1 MNNFSFSPI
10 AYISSC
16 YKEKFSIPRQ
26 PDLVSEATAELA
38 LTKPYAS
45 ENMVRGL
52 EGFSHIWILFAFH
65 AVPSGHWKPTV
76 RPPRLGGNKRVGVY
90 ATRST
95 YRPNPIGLSAV
106 SLLDIHIEHGE
117 VKLILGSCDLL
128 DGTPVLDIKPYLP
141 YADAIPHAKGGF
153 APRAPEKK
161 MTVRF
166 SISALEAC
174 ISASQRLGVDVRL
187 FVEQLLS
194 LDPRPSYQAG
204 EVSDRIYAAH
214 VYDFNLRWHY
224 LDTELLEV
232 IDLSLRDE

>member
-10 AYISSC
+10 AVISSC

-26 PDLVSEATAELA
+26 PDLVSEATAELT
-38 LTKPYAS
+38 LIKSYAS
-45 ENMVRGL
+45 EEIVRGL

-65 AVPSGHWKPTV
+65 AVPLGHWKPMV
-76 RPPRLGGNKRVGVY
+76 RPPRLGGNKRLGVF

-106 SLLDIHIEHGE
+106 SLLDIRAENGE
-117 VKLILGSCDLL
+117 VKLMLGSCDLL

-153 APRAPEKK
+153 AAQAPEKK
-161 MTVRF
+161 MIVKF
-166 SISALEAC
+166 STSAAESC
-174 ISASQRLGVDVRL
+174 ISASQRLDVDVKL
-187 FVEQLLS
+187 FIEQLLS

-204 EVSDRIYAAH
+204 EVSKRIYAAH

-224 LDTELLEV
+224 LEKQLLEV